1 MDDGLGFS
9 IGSIFGGFLFQT
21 IGGRRSFQIFSIIAF
36 ITCLAHIFLRPA
48 ATHEIRTLP
57 NKPNVPNFDDTKVEN
72 VTKSS
77 NELKEEEEEETF
89 DINK

>member
-21 IGGRRSFQIFSIIAF
+21 LGGRTSFQIFSALAL
-36 ITCLAHIFLRPA
+36 ITCIAHILLRPA

-57 NKPNVPNFDDTKVEN
+57 TKTRNVDSSMVEN
-72 VTKSS
+72 AVKVA
-77 NELKEEEEEETF
+77 KEIEEETF
-89 DINK
+89 EVAAK